1 MEEKRFETIEKIPT
15 WALCYIING
24 DPTGLSDED
33 IKMVDGFMQKW
44 QVEIVSPLSQDGNAS
59 FSHYPAFG
67 LPAEVEECKVI
78 YHTQQTKPMYEYDE
92 FTDIVGCSCTLLIP
106 YKGRTEGYVVADYG
120 NDIVV
125 KLHNGKEIVERR
137 DDVLVYD

>member
-15 WALCYIING
+15 GALCYIING

-44 QVEIVSPLSQDGNAS
+44 QVEIVSPLCQDGNAS

-78 YHTQQTKPMYEYDE
+78 YHTQQTK
-92 FTDIVGCSCTLLIP
+92 
-106 YKGRTEGYVVADYG
+106 
-120 NDIVV
+120 
-125 KLHNGKEIVERR
+125 
-137 DDVLVYD
+137 

>member
-24 DPTGLSDED
+24 DPTGLSDE
-33 IKMVDGFMQKW
+33 KW

-78 YHTQQTKPMYEYDE
+78 YHTQQTK
-92 FTDIVGCSCTLLIP
+92 
-106 YKGRTEGYVVADYG
+106 
-120 NDIVV
+120 
-125 KLHNGKEIVERR
+125 
-137 DDVLVYD
+137 

>member
-1 MEEKRFETIEKIPT
+1 MRFETIEKIPT

-33 IKMVDGFMQKW
+33 IMQKW

-78 YHTQQTKPMYEYDE
+78 YHTQQTK
-92 FTDIVGCSCTLLIP
+92 
-106 YKGRTEGYVVADYG
+106 
-120 NDIVV
+120 
-125 KLHNGKEIVERR
+125 
-137 DDVLVYD
+137 

>member
-1 MEEKRFETIEKIPT
+1 MKRFETIEKIPT

-33 IKMVDGFMQKW
+33 IKMIDGFMQKW

-67 LPAEVEECKVI
+67 LPAEVEECKVDLSFGEPTNFI
-78 YHTQQTKPMYEYDE
+78 ELCLNTK
-92 FTDIVGCSCTLLIP
+92 
-106 YKGRTEGYVVADYG
+106 
-120 NDIVV
+120 N
-125 KLHNGKEIVERR
+125 
-137 DDVLVYD
+137 

>member
-1 MEEKRFETIEKIPT
+1 MERFETIEKIPT

-78 YHTQQTKPMYEYDE
+78 YPKSVIRISLCRTAKRNP
-92 FTDIVGCSCTLLIP
+92 LIFP
-106 YKGRTEGYVVADYG
+106 
-120 NDIVV
+120 I
-125 KLHNGKEIVERR
+125 
-137 DDVLVYD
+137 

>member
-15 WALCYIING
+15 GALCYIING

-33 IKMVDGFMQKW
+33 IKMVEGFVEKW
-44 QVEIVSPLSQDGNAS
+44 QVESVSGGCQEGNAS

-78 YHTQQTKPMYEYDE
+78 YHTQQTK
-92 FTDIVGCSCTLLIP
+92 
-106 YKGRTEGYVVADYG
+106 
-120 NDIVV
+120 
-125 KLHNGKEIVERR
+125 
-137 DDVLVYD
+137 

>member
-1 MEEKRFETIEKIPT
+1 MKRFETIEKIPT

>member
-1 MEEKRFETIEKIPT
+1 MKRFETIEKIPT

-67 LPAEVEECKVI
+67 LPAEFCAMAMPPPTRSINANVFKRPEER
-78 YHTQQTKPMYEYDE
+78 
-92 FTDIVGCSCTLLIP
+92 TLL
-106 YKGRTEGYVVADYG
+106 VVFF
-120 NDIVV
+120 
-125 KLHNGKEIVERR
+125 R
-137 DDVLVYD
+137 

>member
-1 MEEKRFETIEKIPT
+1 MKRFETIEKIPT
-15 WALCYIING
+15 WALRYIING

-44 QVEIVSPLSQDGNAS
+44 QVDIVSPLSQDGNVS

-78 YHTQQTKPMYEYDE
+78 YHSENPQT
-92 FTDIVGCSCTLLIP
+92 L
-106 YKGRTEGYVVADYG
+106 
-120 NDIVV
+120 
-125 KLHNGKEIVERR
+125 
-137 DDVLVYD
+137 

>member
-44 QVEIVSPLSQDGNAS
+44 QVEIVSPL
-59 FSHYPAFG
+59 
-67 LPAEVEECKVI
+67 C
-78 YHTQQTKPMYEYDE
+78 
-92 FTDIVGCSCTLLIP
+92 
-106 YKGRTEGYVVADYG
+106 
-120 NDIVV
+120 
-125 KLHNGKEIVERR
+125 
-137 DDVLVYD
+137 

>member
-44 QVEIVSPLSQDGNAS
+44 QVEIVSPPLPRRETHLSRTIQPLD
-59 FSHYPAFG
+59 Y
-67 LPAEVEECKVI
+67 LPRLRSA
-78 YHTQQTKPMYEYDE
+78 
-92 FTDIVGCSCTLLIP
+92 
-106 YKGRTEGYVVADYG
+106 R
-120 NDIVV
+120 
-125 KLHNGKEIVERR
+125 
-137 DDVLVYD
+137 

>member
-1 MEEKRFETIEKIPT
+1 MERFETIEKIPT

-33 IKMVDGFMQKW
+33 IKMIDGFMQKW

-67 LPAEVEECKVI
+67 LRRI
-78 YHTQQTKPMYEYDE
+78 DRHYRLQLHT
-92 FTDIVGCSCTLLIP
+92 TDTLQRTHRRVRGCRLW
-106 YKGRTEGYVVADYG
+106 
-120 NDIVV
+120 
-125 KLHNGKEIVERR
+125 
-137 DDVLVYD
+137 

>member
-1 MEEKRFETIEKIPT
+1 MKRFETIEKIPT

-44 QVEIVSPLSQDGNAS
+44 QVEIVSPLSQEGNVS

-78 YHTQQTKPMYEYDE
+78 YHSENPQT
-92 FTDIVGCSCTLLIP
+92 L
-106 YKGRTEGYVVADYG
+106 
-120 NDIVV
+120 
-125 KLHNGKEIVERR
+125 
-137 DDVLVYD
+137 

>member
-1 MEEKRFETIEKIPT
+1 MKRFETIEKIPT

-59 FSHYPAFG
+59 FSHCLQY
-67 LPAEVEECKVI
+67 EVN
-78 YHTQQTKPMYEYDE
+78 
-92 FTDIVGCSCTLLIP
+92 DIETSSVSVQGI
-106 YKGRTEGYVVADYG
+106 ADYS
-120 NDIVV
+120 VV
-125 KLHNGKEIVERR
+125 IHLLGIQLMVFQNAKLGCCSHFQQSSYLLM
-137 DDVLVYD
+137 VLYHHLQ

>member
-1 MEEKRFETIEKIPT
+1 MKRFETIEKIPT

-59 FSHYPAFG
+59 FSHYPAFYED
-67 LPAEVEECKVI
+67 PYDRSEEVGEIKNVLQRVFELSGCTCN
-78 YHTQQTKPMYEYDE
+78 YHGHIHSKSASDSRCINVSVEHCGFKP
-92 FTDIVGCSCTLLIP
+92 IP
-106 YKGRTEGYVVADYG
+106 LRWS
-120 NDIVV
+120 
-125 KLHNGKEIVERR
+125 
-137 DDVLVYD
+137 